1 MFNSLSDFYKSS
13 QWETLVSLLRLSRMN
28 DSGEIICD
36 HCGKPIVKKYDCIGH
51 HVIPLTESNVNDY
64 DVSLSES
71 NVVLVHHKCHNK
83 IHERFGSKPSRHV
96 YLVYG
101 SPCSGKSSYVAEV
114 AGKHDIIVDIDRIY
128 QMISNNSEYVK
139 PKSISQNVF
148 AVRDALIDSIR
159 MRRGWWVNA
168 YIIGGYPFKSER
180 ERLSETLGC
189 EEIFIDT
196 PQDVCLVR
204 ANDRPSEWVEY
215 INRWFEDH
223 TE

>member
-1 MFNSLSDFYKSS
+1 MFNSLSDFYKSKEWS
-13 QWETLVSLLRLSRMN
+13 SFVGLLRLSRVN
-28 DSGEIICD
+28 ESGEVICG
-36 HCGKPIVKKYDCIGH
+36 HCGLPIVKKYDCIGH
-51 HVIPLTESNVNDY
+51 HVIELNETNVHDY
-64 DVSLSES
+64 DVSLNEN

-101 SPCSGKSSYVAEV
+101 APCSGKSSYVSEV

-128 QMISNNSEYVK
+128 QMISVNDQYVK

-180 ERLSETLGC
+180 ERLSETLGV

-196 PQDVCLVR
+196 PQDECLAR
-204 ANDRPSEWVEY
+204 ASDRPSEWVEY